1 MVWLAMHWLDYV
13 TVTSWSCGREKLF
26 TRMGSMSRKASKFY
40 ENTNKNHNVDTRM
53 LQRGNVGKEQSI
65 CGQCV
70 FFNNPT
76 DEQSQAATGN
86 PEAQAIRSWV

>member
-1 MVWLAMHWLDYV
+1 
-13 TVTSWSCGREKLF
+13 
-26 TRMGSMSRKASKFY
+26 MSRKASKFY
-40 ENTNKNHNVDTRM
+40 EDTNKNHNVDTRM

-76 DEQSQAATGN
+76 DEQFYYKTSKN
-86 PEAQAIRSWV
+86 PSTLRLFREQGLPMCVAHMP

>member
-1 MVWLAMHWLDYV
+1 
-13 TVTSWSCGREKLF
+13 
-26 TRMGSMSRKASKFY
+26 MGGMSRKASKFY
-40 ENTNKNHNVDTRM
+40 ENTNKNPNVDTRM

-76 DEQSQAATGN
+76 DEQFYYKTSKN
-86 PEAQAIRSWV
+86 PLALRFVWGITYTFIYYLNTLRVSHS